1 MRTPHFK
8 IDGTLVEEVDGAFL
22 KTWRVSGD
30 WVALIT
36 LHRGSTQTLVATAEF
51 LRMCNA
57 ISTEVQIITLKS
69 TTQHAKRPKL

>member
-8 IDGTLVEEVDGAFL
+8 VDGTWVEEVDGAFL

-51 LRMCNA
+51 LRMYNTIYFYCLSVMTVLNA
-57 ISTEVQIITLKS
+57 ITMAEIV
-69 TTQHAKRPKL
+69 

>member
-69 TTQHAKRPKL
+69 TNQHTKRPKL